1 MLSWSE
7 MSRAAVFSFKRLNKI
22 ANSKSLQREIY
33 ILWKQM
39 PVAFMLNA
47 MQPDFTDGSLATV
60 NIICVGEYFNN
71 AKS

>member
-1 MLSWSE
+1 
-7 MSRAAVFSFKRLNKI
+7 
-22 ANSKSLQREIY
+22 
-33 ILWKQM
+33 M

-71 AKS
+71 TKS